1 MKRVLALV
9 GLLVLGALVVPSAS
23 ARDLVAEDCSDAV
36 GGALEDTTGDCGGT
50 VEPWHCLGGSGT
62 TKTYSVG
69 PYDVVLH
76 MCRPPGPSPL

>member
-1 MKRVLALV
+1 MNRVALV
-9 GLLVLGALVVPSAS
+9 AGPLIVAILAMPSAS
-23 ARDLVAEDCSDAV
+23 ADPFTDDCSDAV
-36 GGALEDTTGDCGGT
+36 GAALEDATGDCGGT
-50 VEPWHCLGGSGT
+50 VEPWQCLGGSGT